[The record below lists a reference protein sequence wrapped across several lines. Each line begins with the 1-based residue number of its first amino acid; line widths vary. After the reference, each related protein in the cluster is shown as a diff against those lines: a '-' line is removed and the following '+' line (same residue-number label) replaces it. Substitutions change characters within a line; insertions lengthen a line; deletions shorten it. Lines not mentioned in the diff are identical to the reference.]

1 MNQGPMLQCPD
12 CGARH
17 DLGGLGDAE
26 TFRCDGCSRALKVPL
41 QIREARAR
49 GGDATQVMAVT
60 ARSRSQAVANELG
73 AHGVAPGAAG
83 STRTTGAASGSAG
96 RSSWL
101 SFGSTTSPVSLW
113 LRLAV
118 WCIAVP
124 VGLFIVFGGA
134 RSMGWVTM
142 DQLIKTFTGQGWD
155 RFAPIARLLPFAALV
170 SATIVQASVA
180 GLERRIK
187 RTVVSGGVTPG
198 ASDERRSA
206 RLEDMDAR

>member
-49 GGDATQVMAVT
+49 GGDPTQVMAVT
-60 ARSRSQAVANELG
+60 ARSRSQAAANELDARGTAEG
-73 AHGVAPGAAG
+73 ATGQAGAAQG
-83 STRTTGAASGSAG
+83 SVRRA
-96 RSSWL
+96 SWL
-101 SFGSTTSPVSLW
+101 SFGSTTSPVSVW
-113 LRLAV
+113 LRLAI

-124 VGLFIVFGGA
+124 AGLLIVFGGA

-155 RFAPIARLLPFAALV
+155 RFAPIARLLPFAALL
-170 SATIVQASVA
+170 SATMVQASVA

-187 RTVVSGGVTPG
+187 RTVGSDGVSG
-198 ASDERRSA
+198 ASDARRSA
-206 RLEDMDAR
+206 RLEDMHAR